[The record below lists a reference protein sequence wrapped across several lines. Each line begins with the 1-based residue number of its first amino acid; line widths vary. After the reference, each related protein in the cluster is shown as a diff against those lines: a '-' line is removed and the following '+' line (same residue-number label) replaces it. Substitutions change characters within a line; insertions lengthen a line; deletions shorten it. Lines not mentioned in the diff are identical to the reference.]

1 MRFIPVIVLALLTN
15 FLLFLLM
22 HNMVAADGQ
31 RIVRDENFQ
40 GIDFIRVKNQVEGPK
55 PKARTV
61 PERPPPAKTTPP
73 PERMKRMVLA
83 KPKVAQAQPT
93 LRPIRTAMRL
103 SGGPYLGQS
112 VPDPLPVVEGPGDV
126 GLFVAPD
133 IGLGAIETDVIP
145 MVRVPPRYPRRAIR
159 SKIEGVVTV
168 EFTITSEGSVI
179 DATVVQAVPP
189 SVFDRAALQAIRR
202 WKFRPKVIEGK
213 PVQRRAMQN
222 IQFSL
227 KSN

>member
-1 MRFIPVIVLALLTN
+1 MRFIPLVVVALVTN

-31 RIVRDENFQ
+31 RIVRDENFR
-40 GIDFIRVKNQVEGPK
+40 GIDFIRMKRQVESPK
-55 PKARTV
+55 SKSRTV
-61 PERPPPAKTTPP
+61 PERPSLAKATPP
-73 PERMKRMVLA
+73 PERMKRMVLT
-83 KPKVAQAQPT
+83 KPEVEQIQPP
-93 LRPIRTAMRL
+93 LRPIRSAMRL
-103 SGGPYLGQS
+103 RGGPYLGQF

-126 GLFVAPD
+126 GLSVAPN
-133 IGLGAIETDVIP
+133 IGLGIIETDVIP

-179 DATVVQAVPP
+179 DPTVVQAVPP
-189 SVFDRAALQAIRR
+189 SVFNRAALQAIRR
-202 WKFRPKVIEGK
+202 WKFRPKFIEGK

-222 IQFSL
+222 IRFSL
-227 KSN
+227 QK